1 MTQTLENNAAED
13 GLLDAIPAPSGP
25 SPRRGVLIPA
35 MVGLVIGTI
44 FVSIFLAAFHAPRP
58 HDLAVGV
65 VGTPA
70 QVAAISTGLTSNA
83 AGSVKLVPFGSAGS
97 ARSGIEDRSVYGAVV
112 IDADGKTVDLLYAG
126 ANGPAVQATLE
137 GIFQGVA
144 QGSGA
149 TLRPV
154 DVVPASSGDTRS
166 LSIFYTGFGLV
177 LAGFL
182 FGLISYQMAP
192 RLPLR
197 LRLLSLTAFAA
208 TAGTVT
214 TLVAGPT
221 GFNALPGDF
230 ASLAVVAVLL
240 AGAVAAATV
249 LIMRV
254 AGAIGTMVAT
264 VLLLILGN
272 ATGGGTLPVAYLP
285 DWLRPLADVL
295 PVGLGI
301 RALQGISYFDN
312 DGFAAGVALL
322 AVWIVGSVTILYAVD
337 RAMDDRRA
345 PEAP

>member
-1 MTQTLENNAAED
+1 MTKTLQN
-13 GLLDAIPAPSGP
+13 PAPSVP
-25 SPRRGVLIPA
+25 TPLRGVLIPA

-44 FVSIFLAAFHAPRP
+44 FVSIFLAAFHTPRP
-58 HDLAVGV
+58 HDLPVGI

-70 QVAAISTGLTSNA
+70 RIASISGELSRHA
-83 AGSVKLVPFGSAGS
+83 AGSIKLVPYDSAGA
-97 ARSGIEDRSVYGAVV
+97 ARAGIEDRSVYGALVV
-112 IDADGKTVDLLYAG
+112 DADGKAMDLLYAG
-126 ANGPAVQATLE
+126 ANGPAVQATLQ
-137 GIFQGVA
+137 GVFQGVA
-144 QGSGA
+144 QGSAA
-149 TLRPV
+149 TLRPL
-154 DVVPASSGDTRS
+154 DVVATSPGDTRS

-182 FGLISYQMAP
+182 FGLISYQMAL

-221 GFNALPGDF
+221 GFNALPGAF
-230 ASLAVVAVLL
+230 ASLAIVAILL

-254 AGAIGTMVAT
+254 AGAVGTMVAT
-264 VLLLILGN
+264 VSLLILGN
-272 ATGGGTLPVAYLP
+272 ATGGGTLPAAYLP
-285 DWLRPLADVL
+285 DWLRPLADIL

-312 DGFAAGVALL
+312 DGFAGGVALL
-322 AVWIVGSVTILYAVD
+322 AVWIIGSTGILYAVD
-337 RAMDDRRA
+337 RAAPRRRT
-345 PEAP
+345 